1 MELVEYSIDGESPLC
16 GLSLLDVYKK
26 YKIKILVC
34 AVRRGDEV
42 AIPSGS
48 FVLKAGD
55 KINITASPKNIY
67 DFFKAIGSFRAPV
80 KSVMIIGGSMTAY
93 YLASQLIDMGI
104 KVKIIERDQKRCEE
118 LAELLPKAAVACADA
133 TEKDVLLEAGIME
146 FDGFVALT
154 GLDEMNIIYG
164 MYAKAKNVSKVI
176 AKIQH
181 ITFREVI
188 ENSGIESIISP
199 KQITAERISS
209 YVRAVQNSFAQNKV
223 ESLRTLVGGSVEAL
237 EFVVRDQSNFIG
249 VPLKDLNIKKNTL
262 IAAIV
267 RHGSVIIPGGGD
279 CIRFGD
285 SVIVITAG
293 MIIDELGD
301 IMR

>member
-1 MELVEYSIDGESPLC
+1 ME
-16 GLSLLDVYKK
+16 
-26 YKIKILVC
+26 
-34 AVRRGDEV
+34 
-42 AIPSGS
+42 
-48 FVLKAGD
+48 AGD
-55 KINITASPKNIY
+55 KINITASPKNMY

-104 KVKIIERDQKRCEE
+104 KVKIVERDQKRCEE
-118 LAELLPKAAVACADA
+118 LAELLPKAAISHADA

-146 FDGFVALT
+146 FDGFVSLT

-164 MYAKAKNVSKVI
+164 MYAKTKKVGKVI

-181 ITFREVI
+181 LTFPEVI
-188 ENSGIESIISP
+188 EKSGIESIVSP

-223 ESLRTLVGGSVEAL
+223 ESLRTLVGGRVEAL
-237 EFVVRDQSNFIG
+237 EFVVRDQSTFVG
-249 VPLKDLNIKKNTL
+249 VPLKDLQIKKNTL

-267 RHGSVIIPGGGD
+267 RRGHVIIPGGGD
-279 CIRFGD
+279 SIQFGD

>member
-1 MELVEYSIDGESPLC
+1 M
-16 GLSLLDVYKK
+16 
-26 YKIKILVC
+26 
-34 AVRRGDEV
+34 
-42 AIPSGS
+42 
-48 FVLKAGD
+48 
-55 KINITASPKNIY
+55 
-67 DFFKAIGSFRAPV
+67 
-80 KSVMIIGGSMTAY
+80 
-93 YLASQLIDMGI
+93 
-104 KVKIIERDQKRCEE
+104 
-118 LAELLPKAAVACADA
+118 
-133 TEKDVLLEAGIME
+133 
-146 FDGFVALT
+146 
-154 GLDEMNIIYG
+154 
-164 MYAKAKNVSKVI
+164 
-176 AKIQH
+176 
-181 ITFREVI
+181 
-188 ENSGIESIISP
+188 
-199 KQITAERISS
+199 
-209 YVRAVQNSFAQNKV
+209 QNSFAQNKV